1 MKLSPRIAPWI
12 IACAF
17 LLRVDVASA
26 QTSELL
32 GEWHNIDSSTPGLTK
47 VVITE
52 NRSEVAVHAWG
63 KCHPEDCD
71 WGPVFGNVYGKTVRD
86 NLISAAHAIS
96 AMLQTNFSETL
107 LIVHLV
113 GPNRLQVETMTRFTD
128 GSGRS
133 SYARVDTFSRVQP

>member
-1 MKLSPRIAPWI
+1 MKLNLLVAPGI

-17 LLRVDVASA
+17 LLSANVASA
-26 QTSELL
+26 QIADLL
-32 GEWHNIDSSTPGLTK
+32 GEWHNIDSSTPGLTR

-52 NRSEVAVHAWG
+52 NGSEVALHTWG

-71 WGPVFGNVYGKTVRD
+71 WGPVLGNVYGNTVRD

-96 AMLQTNFSETL
+96 AIVQTNFSETL
-107 LIVHLV
+107 LIVHLI

-128 GSGRS
+128 GTGRS